1 MSTPQAKPGVAIP
14 EDPRLPQLAWALDWR
29 RMKSLLDLPGFAASD
44 GCRVA
49 YIRYKPGTNC
59 IILYEFPQ
67 PSGPP
72 VWVYAKLFAEDR
84 VSRPSDQTLLSAYY
98 PEHRMALVSFPHD
111 LQMPSLHL
119 VMTPDQRGKVLK
131 SVISERRRA
140 GFEPYWGT
148 WAPIRYKPERRCV
161 MRGTYADCSNST
173 KGDPPGKFYARFYAG
188 PEGERTAQWHRHFA
202 HLTRGKVRIPA
213 CLGYSAKYRVLLL
226 KETGGKPL
234 PIFFTRSTTKL
245 ANALDAT
252 SQALATWHGLTPPPG
267 APPLPSPA
275 KQLLAAAS
283 TIQSLLHD
291 PPVPPSDLAR
301 RLIET
306 APSWASEPSLVHGDF
321 YHDQVLIRKGA
332 TARFL
337 DLDELAVGDPLY
349 DVANFCAHLRM
360 LVIRGEMESLRAQ
373 WIGARFVEGYQAA
386 TGRTIPQHHLNW
398 HISASLLRLAP
409 WPFRRF
415 DPNWPQQI
423 RLLLEEAYKTGSEAG
438 C

>member
-1 MSTPQAKPGVAIP
+1 MSTSQANPGVPIP

-29 RMKSLLDLPGFAASD
+29 RMKSLLDLPDFAASD

-72 VWVYAKLFAEDR
+72 VWVYAKLFAKDR
-84 VSRPSDQTLLSAYY
+84 VPRSSDQTLLPAYY
-98 PEHRMALVSFPHD
+98 PEHRLALVSFPRD

-119 VMTPDQRGKVLK
+119 VMTPDQGGKVLK
-131 SVISERRRA
+131 RVVSERRRA

-148 WAPIRYKPERRCV
+148 WVPIRYKPERRCV
-161 MRGTYADCSNST
+161 MRGTYAACSNST
-173 KGDPPGKFYARFYAG
+173 KGDQPGKFYARFYAG

-202 HLTRGKVRIPA
+202 HLTREKVRIPA
-213 CLGYSAKYRVLLL
+213 CLGFSAKYRVLLL

-234 PIFFTRSTTKL
+234 RKFFTKPKTEL

-252 SQALATWHGLTPPPG
+252 ARALATWHGLTPPPG
-267 APPLPSPA
+267 ASPLASPA
-275 KQLLAAAS
+275 EQLLAAAS
-283 TIQSLLHD
+283 TVQGLLHD
-291 PPVPPSDLAR
+291 PPVPPFDIAR

-306 APSWASEPSLVHGDF
+306 APSRASEPSLVHGDF

-332 TARFL
+332 TARLL

-360 LVIRGEMESLRAQ
+360 LVIRGEIESSQAQ
-373 WIGARFVEGYQAA
+373 WIGARFVESYQIA
-386 TGRTIPQHHLNW
+386 TGRAVSQHDLNW
-398 HISASLLRLAP
+398 HISALLLRLAP

-423 RLLLEEAYKTGSEAG
+423 RLLLEEAHKTGSEAR